1 MHTRSCRTYDLA
13 AMLDDVITFVPTTD
27 RARAREFYAG
37 TLGLDLVD
45 ENPFALVFR
54 LGATMLRVTTVESF
68 APQPFTVLGWR
79 VPDVEEAIRTLTAR
93 GVTFERYDRMEQDA
107 LGVWTAPD
115 GGRIA
120 WFKDPDGNTLSVA
133 ELTA

>member
-1 MHTRSCRTYDLA
+1 MF
-13 AMLDDVITFVPTTD
+13 DDVIAFVPTTD
-27 RARAREFYAG
+27 PARAREFYAG

-45 ENPFALVFR
+45 ENQFALVFR

-68 APQPFTVLGWR
+68 SPQPFTVLGWR
-79 VPDVEEAIRTLTAR
+79 VPDVEEAIRALTAR
-93 GVTFERYDRMEQDA
+93 GVTFERFDRMEQDA
-107 LGVWTAPD
+107 LGVWTSPV

-120 WFKDPDGNTLSVA
+120 WFRDPDGNTLSLA

>member
-1 MHTRSCRTYDLA
+1 
-13 AMLDDVITFVPTTD
+13 MLGDVIAFVPTTD
-27 RARAREFYAG
+27 PARAREFYAG

-45 ENPFALVFR
+45 ENPFALVLR
-54 LGATMLRVTTVESF
+54 IGDTMLRVTVVEAF
-68 APQPFTVLGWR
+68 EPQPFTVLGWR

-93 GVTFERYDRMEQDA
+93 GITFERYDRMEQDA
-107 LGVWTAPD
+107 LGVWTSPA

-133 ELTA
+133 ELRA

>member
-1 MHTRSCRTYDLA
+1 MLGDLIA
-13 AMLDDVITFVPTTD
+13 FVPTTD
-27 RARAREFYAG
+27 PARAREFYAG

-54 LGATMLRVTTVESF
+54 IGGTMLRVTTVETF
-68 APQPFTVLGWR
+68 EPQPFTVLGWR
-79 VPDVEEAIRTLTAR
+79 VPDVEDAIRTLTAR
-93 GVTFERYDRMEQDA
+93 GVTFERFEGMGQDA
-107 LGVWTAPD
+107 LGIWTSPA